1 MEESGVVPTFT
12 EEERKKVQDDDTL
25 MWRALMIALV
35 AIHVRRAQGEKSKE
49 VKFLLEQP
57 AEPDEMPEVVSW
69 WRTREW
75 KELMPIYGWEEVT
88 FYQGDFGG
96 KAAKPTTVGGDLL
109 KKADDEERQKK
120 KGGWKNEVRTSKD
133 LERWAPGMM
142 RMVAKEIV
150 AQIQRVTPHVRVL
163 SWDEH
168 IQMNHTPFRRDCKIC
183 QETRQKQNPHR
194 RVGHP
199 LAGVLSLDTAGPYR
213 DGFDLVMKS
222 RYLMVGAFTW
232 LVPKDF
238 TKLREPEVVVEDGAP
253 EVEMWRDGRH
263 GGGEDE
269 DARSPGAG
277 PQDGEKTEEERLKD
291 ARSPGTEVEMGR
303 RKNMRLQR
311 LPDPRDRDPK
321 EGRKKTRQ
329 IGRSEFSVWR
339 FRWPPRRQKKP

>member
-1 MEESGVVPTFT
+1 MEERSENF
-12 EEERKKVQDDDTL
+12 ERS
-25 MWRALMIALV
+25 R
-35 AIHVRRAQGEKSKE
+35 
-49 VKFLLEQP
+49 
-57 AEPDEMPEVVSW
+57 EM
-69 WRTREW
+69 
-75 KELMPIYGWEEVT
+75 G
-88 FYQGDFGG
+88 
-96 KAAKPTTVGGDLL
+96 
-109 KKADDEERQKK
+109 
-120 KGGWKNEVRTSKD
+120 
-133 LERWAPGMM
+133 PGMM

-269 DARSPGAG
+269 DARSPGTG
-277 PQDGEKTEEERLKD
+277 PQDGEKTEEERVED
-291 ARSPGTEVEMGR
+291 ARSPGTGPQDGEEKEDETAEAARSPGSGPQGGEKEDKTEWEIRVFRMDR
-303 RKNMRLQR
+303 RN
-311 LPDPRDRDPK
+311 P
-321 EGRKKTRQ
+321 EGCHR
-329 IGRSEFSVWR
+329 VC
-339 FRWPPRRQKKP
+339 P